1 MLGGISYFVKMGTS
15 KSLHLWKESVYAIS
29 KVLDFLSPSYYSFFS
44 PLPPWGEVGLLT

>member
-29 KVLDFLSPSYYSFFS
+29 KVLDFLSPS
-44 PLPPWGEVGLLT
+44 LILLEHQETREW

>member
-29 KVLDFLSPSYYSFFS
+29 KVLDFLSPS
-44 PLPPWGEVGLLT
+44 LTLLEHQETREW